1 MNDAPDLQP
10 VVQFHEADELEQQL
24 KALTLDLIG
33 EYFRFYEREINA
45 YGMPHLADF
54 ELIERWVKSDGLA
67 MVRANSQDAMR
78 YLFKAWRSR
87 NPKRGLHFLRTYLQL
102 LWPDGWAAEQLWQ
115 RKDKAYPE
123 GLVSTLDTP
132 IAGDPRRDYYLTSRV
147 NIDVYAEG
155 EDGKGLS
162 SVARALR
169 TTLSAKFVVM
179 IRLLRNIT
187 TQFEIV
193 NTGQA
198 SEIRQAYGGTDPGIT
213 PEPFGFGVFDTGQA
227 SQSKRVHGGTDP
239 GVTPEPAYLGVYGH
253 IIYASVTCATTEW

>member
-1 MNDAPDLQP
+1 MTDRSTDLQP
-10 VVQFHEADELEQQL
+10 VQQFHEADEVEQQL
-24 KALTLDLIG
+24 KALTLDLFR

-45 YGMPHLADF
+45 MGMPHLADF
-54 ELIERWVKSDGLA
+54 ELIERWVKVDGLA
-67 MVRANSQDAMR
+67 MVRGNSQDAMR

-102 LWPDGWAAEQLWQ
+102 LWPDGWAAVQLWQ
-115 RKDKAYPE
+115 RKDKAYPN

-132 IAGDPRRDYYLTSRV
+132 IQGDPRKDHYLTSRI

-155 EDGKGLS
+155 EDGKGIS

-179 IRLLRNIT
+179 IRLLRNIN
-187 TQFEIV
+187 TQFEIF

-198 SEIRQAYGGTDPGIT
+198 SEIRQAEGGMD
-213 PEPFGFGVFDTGQA
+213 A
-227 SQSKRVHGGTDP
+227 
-239 GVTPEPAYLGVYGH
+239 GVTPEPMALCLFGD
-253 IIYASVTCATTEW
+253 ATSVNVVSAVSEL